1 MLDSGDSRAQ
11 SSAVNTDKQPF
22 ARKRTIAEGI
32 ALLTPRKTGGGRPL
46 ILWLML
52 GGAAVLSQS
61 LWAGPISAT
70 ARGATVETDRYR
82 ATILDGV
89 VVGFLNKL
97 TGEEYLMTNALPEEW
112 RSNLPSGLGTQH
124 TLAERTAAHLLFEWP
139 WWEFPT
145 DTNWPNQH
153 FPDSQSE
160 FTFAARGAQAALL
173 TYRGLG
179 SSQPRFADEAFTLE
193 VRVDL
198 DTGDLLLTPG
208 AESPR
213 GGVYGSGFAL
223 GTLAQA
229 VTVEA
234 PIFEG
239 VRLDRQMQRKLY
251 SNLWPGYWDYA
262 FLALNGELT
271 GAVGLWCQDTELK
284 NYKSLFYRVSDAGLS
299 LSVMGLNV
307 PPFGQLKSA
316 KPITWRMQAFDKSWA
331 QAAARFRA
339 WRLANVKLAPRPS
352 WVTNLSFMNYGMNR
366 VDVGG
371 IGMLR
376 TYFSGLDLSRVIT
389 WAPAV
394 RGAGFDANHANNT
407 PYDGC
412 RSDMAAWKSA
422 NLKVMA
428 YLQPMIMWAPNPQT
442 DRERDA
448 VTFSARAITRSP
460 FLADDN
466 TSLPYRDQ
474 HNLWQPDWQR
484 WFLDWV
490 KEYIQSYGFDGIY
503 HDQTYP
509 CPIDA
514 RGLVAGGMTSPQGMA
529 QYFYKAATES
539 PGTLHATE
547 HLTEV
552 NSVGASLGLGCGIIW
567 GVPSYQG
574 KIGPVGSMNWQRI
587 KRASPISN
595 ALPGPQ
601 SAIFGFPHQSNFTER
616 GPGPFHHGMDQ
627 MEGRGDLA
635 ALPLGQGDFVGSP
648 VAFTQAVNEVW
659 LDRQRAVLFVQ
670 HGLRAVFPED
680 WSRGVFTYF
689 HGADGTDFRYAV
701 RPWGSA
707 FVEVQSGQE
716 IIRYGRVNG
725 VTRATVAAGIFGW
738 PCYDEHGPA
747 GLDPAVTYCLDPA
760 TVRPPG
766 VFAPKD
772 ESVCVTDAFAN
783 GTFATL
789 QLRSLTAGT
798 GDFPGLR
805 FSAAVEPKA
814 LWVDGEAVLPQPA
827 GPQLWDVPAKTNSL
841 VVAIFREPP
850 PGSLDPATNGAVC
863 RLVEVTSRRDLLNSA
878 AFNAG
883 AVAQT
888 GGIKLVPAGDLIG
901 NRLIGQ
907 SECHLPLK
915 APADN
920 GPQSLRLTFSAT
932 TAPTTWW
939 NGKRV
944 TWTTTSSS
952 PRTYTADL
960 PAKAGDCGLLSLNV
974 SVGGV
979 LKLDWIRAAVSKK
992 APAPA
997 IRR

>member
-1 MLDSGDSRAQ
+1 MLA
-11 SSAVNTDKQPF
+11 
-22 ARKRTIAEGI
+22 
-32 ALLTPRKTGGGRPL
+32 
-46 ILWLML
+46 W
-52 GGAAVLSQS
+52 SQS

-82 ATILDGV
+82 ATIRDGAV
-89 VVGFLNKL
+89 TGFLNKL
-97 TGEEYLMTNALPEEW
+97 TGEEYVKPSASPEEW
-112 RSNLPSGLGTQH
+112 RSNLPSGLGTQN
-124 TLAERTAAHLLFEWP
+124 TVAERTAAHLLFEWP
-139 WWEFPT
+139 WWEFAN

-153 FPDSQSE
+153 SPDSQSD
-160 FTFAARGAQAALL
+160 FTFAARGEQAALL
-173 TYRGLG
+173 TYRGL
-179 SSQPRFADEAFTLE
+179 SSGPQRFADETFTLE
-193 VRVDL
+193 LRVEPG
-198 DTGDLLLTPG
+198 TGDLLITPG

-213 GGVYGSGFAL
+213 VGVYGCGFAV
-223 GTLAQA
+223 GTLAPA

-271 GAVGLWCQDTELK
+271 GAVGLWCQDAELK
-284 NYKSLFYRVSDAGLS
+284 TYKSLFYRVSDAGLS
-299 LSVMGLNV
+299 LSVMGLNA

-316 KPITWRMQAFDKSWA
+316 KPVTWRMQAFDKSWA

-352 WVTNLSFMNYGMNR
+352 WVTNLSFMNYGMNK
-366 VDVGG
+366 VDGGG
-371 IGMLR
+371 ISMLR
-376 TYFSGLDLSRVIT
+376 SYFAGLDLDRVIT

-407 PYDGC
+407 PYPGC

-490 KEYIQSYGFDGIY
+490 KEYIRDYGFDGIY
-503 HDQTYP
+503 HDQTYH
-509 CPIDA
+509 CPLDA

-529 QYFYKAATES
+529 QYFYKAATEN

-547 HLTEV
+547 HLNEV

-574 KIGPVGSMNWQRI
+574 KIGPVGSMNWQRT

-635 ALPLGQGDFVGSP
+635 ALPLGAYDFVALP
-648 VAFTQAVNEVW
+648 TTYNQAVNEVW
-659 LDRQRAVLFVQ
+659 MDRRRALLFVQ

-680 WSRGVFTYF
+680 WSRAVFSYF
-689 HGADGTDFRYAV
+689 HGADGTDFRYAAK
-701 RPWGSA
+701 PWGSA
-707 FVEVQSGQE
+707 FVEIQSGQE
-716 IIRYGRVNG
+716 ILHYGRVNG
-725 VTRATVAAGIFGW
+725 VIRATVAAGIFGW
-738 PCYDEHGPA
+738 PCYDDQGPV
-747 GLDPAVTYCLDPA
+747 GLNPAVTHCLDPA
-760 TVRPPG
+760 LPRPPG
-766 VFAPKD
+766 VFQPRT
-772 ESVCVTDAFAN
+772 ETVCVTEAFAN
-783 GTFATL
+783 DTFAFL
-789 QLRSLTAGT
+789 QLQPLAAGS

-805 FSAAVEPKA
+805 LSAAAEPKA
-814 LWVDGEAVLPQPA
+814 LWVDGEAVPPQPA
-827 GPQLWDVPAKTNSL
+827 GTQLWDVPAKTNSL

-850 PGSLDPATNGAVC
+850 PGSLDPAINGAVC
-863 RLVEVTSRRDLLNSA
+863 RLVEVTSRRDLLNPT
-878 AFNAG
+878 AFKAG

-888 GGIKLVPAGDLIG
+888 GGVKLVPAGDLIS

-907 SECHLPLK
+907 SQCHLPLK
-915 APADN
+915 APADS
-920 GPQSLRLTFSAT
+920 GLQALRLTFSAA
-932 TAPTTWW
+932 APTAWW
-939 NGKRV
+939 NGERV
-944 TWTTTSSS
+944 TWTTTGSS
-952 PRTYTADL
+952 PPTYTADL
-960 PAKAGDCGLLSLNV
+960 PAKAGACGLLSLNV

-992 APAPA
+992 APARA
-997 IRR
+997 RVR

>member
-1 MLDSGDSRAQ
+1 VLDSRNGPAQ
-11 SSAVNTDKQPF
+11 SYEVNAKNKPF
-22 ARKRTIAEGI
+22 AHDITFADGTVV
-32 ALLTPRKTGGGRPL
+32 LLPRKTGGGYSF
-46 ILWLML
+46 ILWLL
-52 GGAAVLSQS
+52 LSSVLAWPQS

-82 ATILDGV
+82 ATIRDGALA
-89 VVGFLNKL
+89 GFLNKL
-97 TGEEYLMTNALPEEW
+97 TGEEYLKSDALPEDW
-112 RSNLPSGLGTQH
+112 RSNLPSGLGTQN
-124 TLAERTAAHLLFEWP
+124 TIVERTAAHLLFDWP
-139 WWEFPT
+139 WWEFAN

-153 FPDSQSE
+153 VSDSQSE
-160 FTFAARGAQAALL
+160 FTFVARGAQAALL
-173 TYRGLG
+173 TYCGLG
-179 SSQPRFADEAFTLE
+179 SGPQRFADETFTLE
-193 VRVDL
+193 VRVDSG
-198 DTGDLLLTPG
+198 TGDLLITPG

-213 GGVYGSGFAL
+213 GGVYGSGFAV

-239 VRLDRQMQRKLY
+239 LRLDRQMQRKLY
-251 SNLWPGYWDYA
+251 SNSWPGYWDYA

-271 GAVGLWCQDTELK
+271 GAVGLWCQDAELK
-284 NYKSLFYRVSDAGLS
+284 HYKSLFYRVSDAGLS
-299 LSVMGLNV
+299 LSVMGLNA

-316 KPITWRMQAFDKSWA
+316 QPITWRMQAFDKSWA

-339 WRLANVKLAPRPS
+339 WRLANVPIAPRAA
-352 WVTNLSFMNYGMNR
+352 WVTNLSFMNYGMNK

-371 IGMLR
+371 ISMLR
-376 TYFSGLDLSRVIT
+376 TYFSGLDLNRVIT

-394 RGAGFDANHANNT
+394 RGAGFDQNHANNT

-412 RSDMAAWKSA
+412 RSDMAAWKSS

-466 TSLPYRDQ
+466 TSLPNRDQ

-490 KEYIQSYGFDGIY
+490 REYIQSYGFDGIY
-503 HDQTYP
+503 HDQTYH
-509 CPIDA
+509 CPMDA

-529 QYFYKAATES
+529 QYFYRAATES

-567 GVPSYQG
+567 GVPGYQG
-574 KIGPVGSMNWQRI
+574 KIGPVGSMNWQRT
-587 KRASPISN
+587 KRASPVSN

-635 ALPLGQGDFVGSP
+635 ALPLGQSDFVGNP
-648 VAFTQAVNEVW
+648 IAFTQAVNEIW

-670 HGLRAVFPED
+670 HGLRAVFPEN
-680 WSRGVFTYF
+680 WSREVFTYF

-716 IIRYGRVNG
+716 ALRYGRVNG
-725 VTRATVAAGIFGW
+725 VTRAAVAAGIFGW
-738 PCYDEHGPA
+738 PCYDALGPV
-747 GLDPAVTYCLDPA
+747 GLDTNVTYCLDPA
-760 TVRPPG
+760 IARPPG

-783 GTFATL
+783 GAFATL
-789 QLRSLTAGT
+789 QLRSLAAGT
-798 GDFPGLR
+798 GNFPGLR

-814 LWVDGEAVLPQPA
+814 LWVDGVAVMPQPA
-827 GPQLWDVPAKTNSL
+827 GAQLWDVPAKTNSI
-841 VVAIFREPP
+841 VVAIFQEPP
-850 PGSLDPATNGAVC
+850 PGSIDPTTNGAVC
-863 RLVEVTSRRDLLNSA
+863 RLVQATSRRDLLNPT
-878 AFNAG
+878 AFKAG
-883 AVAQT
+883 AAAQT
-888 GGIKLVPAGDLIG
+888 GAVKLVPAGDLIG
-901 NRLIGQ
+901 NRLSGQ

-915 APADN
+915 APAN
-920 GPQSLRLTFSAT
+920 SRLQALRLTFSAAT
-932 TAPTTWW
+932 PAAWW
-939 NGKRV
+939 NGQAV
-944 TWTTTSSS
+944 TWTATGGS
-952 PRTYTADL
+952 PITYTANL
-960 PAKAGDCGLLSLNV
+960 PVKPSACGLLSLNV
-974 SVGGV
+974 SASGV
-979 LKLDWIRAAVSKK
+979 LKLDWIK
-992 APAPA
+992 AP
-997 IRR
+997 

>member
-1 MLDSGDSRAQ
+1 MLDSGNGQVQ
-11 SSAVNTDKQPF
+11 SADVNTNHKPCARQRTF
-22 ARKRTIAEGI
+22 AKGS
-32 ALLTPRKTGGGRPL
+32 ALLTPRKTSGIRPL
-46 ILWLML
+46 TFGLLL
-52 GGAAVLSQS
+52 GSVLGLSQS

-70 ARGATVETDRYR
+70 TRGATVETDRYR
-82 ATILDGV
+82 ATIRDGV
-89 VVGFLNKL
+89 IAGFLNKL
-97 TGEEYLMTNALPEEW
+97 TGEEYLKPSALPEEW
-112 RSNLPSGLGTQH
+112 RSNLPSGLGTQQ
-124 TLAERTAAHLLFEWP
+124 TIAERSAAHLLFEWP
-139 WWEFPT
+139 WWEFAN

-153 FPDSQSE
+153 SPDSQSD
-160 FTFAARGAQAALL
+160 FTFAARSEQAALL
-173 TYRGLG
+173 TYRGLNSG
-179 SSQPRFADEAFTLE
+179 PRRFADETFTLE
-193 VRVDL
+193 LRVEPG
-198 DTGDLLLTPG
+198 TGDLLITPG

-213 GGVYGSGFAL
+213 AGVYGCGFAV
-223 GTLAQA
+223 GTLAPA

-271 GAVGLWCQDTELK
+271 GAVGLWCQDAELK
-284 NYKSLFYRVSDAGLS
+284 TYKSLFYRVSGEGLS
-299 LSVMGLNV
+299 LSVMGLNA

-316 KPITWRMQAFDKSWA
+316 KPMTWRMQAFDKSWA

-339 WRLANVKLAPRPS
+339 WRLANVQIAPRAT
-352 WVTNLSFMNYGMNR
+352 WVTNLSFMNYGMNK
-366 VDVGG
+366 VDLWG
-371 IGMLR
+371 IGMLQS
-376 TYFSGLDLSRVIT
+376 YFSGLDLSRVIT

-394 RGAGFDANHANNT
+394 RKAGFDQNHANNT

-428 YLQPMIMWAPNPQT
+428 YLQPMIMWSPNPQT

-466 TSLPYRDQ
+466 TSLPYHDQ

-539 PGTLHATE
+539 PGSLHATE

-567 GVPSYQG
+567 GVPGYQG

-635 ALPLGQGDFVGSP
+635 ALPLGAYDFVGDP
-648 VAFTQAVNEVW
+648 VAFTQAVNEIW

-680 WSRGVFTYF
+680 WSREVFTYF

-707 FVEVQSGQE
+707 FVEVKSGQE

-725 VTRATVAAGIFGW
+725 VTRATVAAGVFGW
-738 PCYDEHGPA
+738 PCYDDQGPV
-747 GLDPAVTYCLDPA
+747 GLDTNVTYCLDPA
-760 TVRPPG
+760 IVRPPG
-766 VFAPKD
+766 VFSPKD

-783 GTFATL
+783 GAFATL
-789 QLRSLTAGT
+789 QLRPTMAGT
-798 GDFPGLR
+798 GAFPGLR
-805 FSAAVEPKA
+805 FSAAIEPKA
-814 LWVDGEAVLPQPA
+814 LWVDGAAVVPQPA
-827 GPQLWDVPAKTNSL
+827 GPQLWDVPAQSNSL
-841 VVAIFREPP
+841 VVAIFQEPP
-850 PGSLDPATNGAVC
+850 PGSIDPATNGAVG
-863 RLVEVTSRRDLLNSA
+863 RLIQATSRRDLLNPT
-878 AFNAG
+878 AFKAG
-883 AVAQT
+883 ALAQT
-888 GGIKLVPAGDLIG
+888 GGIKLVPAGDLIS
-901 NRLIGQ
+901 NRLVGQ
-907 SECHLPLK
+907 SQLHLPLK
-915 APADN
+915 APADA
-920 GPQSLRLTFSAT
+920 GVRALRLTIPIAD
-932 TAPTTWW
+932 APPSWW
-939 NGKRV
+939 NGKAV
-944 TWTTTSSS
+944 AWTTSGGS
-952 PRTYTADL
+952 PITYTADL
-960 PAKAGDCGLLSLNV
+960 PVKPSDCGLLSLTV
-974 SVGGV
+974 STGGV
-979 LKLDWIRAAVSKK
+979 LKLEWIKASQSGKRRAA
-992 APAPA
+992 PA
-997 IRR
+997 R

>member
-1 MLDSGDSRAQ
+1 MLGRGNSHAERADVSQ
-11 SSAVNTDKQPF
+11 IGMPSFPNLTSAVRD
-22 ARKRTIAEGI
+22 GC
-32 ALLTPRKTGGGRPL
+32 LTPRWIRGVHPFIG
-46 ILWLML
+46 WLVL
-52 GGAAVLSQS
+52 GGVMAWSQG

-82 ATILDGV
+82 ATIRDGTLA
-89 VVGFLNKL
+89 GFLNKL
-97 TGEEYLMTNALPEEW
+97 TGEEYLKPNALPEEW
-112 RSNLPSGLGTQH
+112 RSNLPSGLGTQN
-124 TLAERTAAHLLFEWP
+124 TIAERNAAHLLFEWP
-139 WWEFPT
+139 WWEFAN

-179 SSQPRFADEAFTLE
+179 NSRQQFADETFTLE
-193 VRVDL
+193 VRVDSS
-198 DTGDLLLTPG
+198 TGDLLITPG

-213 GGVYGSGFAL
+213 GGVYGSGFAI

-271 GAVGLWCQDTELK
+271 GAVGLWCQDAELK
-284 NYKSLFYRVSDAGLS
+284 DYKSLFYRVSDAGLS
-299 LSVMGLNV
+299 LSVMGMNV

-339 WRLANVKLAPRPS
+339 WRLANVQIAPRAA
-352 WVTNLSFMNYGMNR
+352 WVTNLSFMNYGMNK
-366 VDVGG
+366 VDLAG
-371 IGMLR
+371 ISILR
-376 TYFSGLDLSRVIT
+376 TYFSGLDLNRVIT

-394 RGAGFDANHANNT
+394 RKAGFDQNHANNT

-422 NLKVMA
+422 NLKVIA
-428 YLQPMIMWAPNPQT
+428 YLQPMIMWSPSPQT

-466 TSLPYRDQ
+466 TSLPYHDQ
-474 HNLWQPDWQR
+474 HNLGQPDWQR

-509 CPIDA
+509 CPMDA

-539 PGTLHATE
+539 PGSLHGTE

-567 GVPSYQG
+567 GVPSYHG
-574 KIGPVGSMNWQRI
+574 KIGPVGSMNWQRT

-635 ALPLGQGDFVGSP
+635 ALPLGQHDFVGNP
-648 VAFTQAVNEVW
+648 VAFTQAVNEIW

-680 WSRGVFTYF
+680 WSRQVFTYF
-689 HGADGTDFRYAV
+689 HGADGTNFRYAV

-725 VTRATVAAGIFGW
+725 VTHATVAAGIFGW
-738 PCYDEHGPA
+738 PCYDAQGPV
-747 GLDPAVTYCLDPA
+747 GLDTNVTYCLDPA
-760 TVRPPG
+760 IARPPG

-783 GTFATL
+783 DAFATL
-789 QLRSLTAGT
+789 QLRPIAAGT

-805 FSAAVEPKA
+805 FSAATEPKA
-814 LWVDGEAVLPQPA
+814 LWVDGVAVVPQPA
-827 GPQLWDVPAKTNSL
+827 GAQLWDVPAASNSI
-841 VVAIFREPP
+841 VVAIFQEPP
-850 PGSLDPATNGAVC
+850 PGSIDPATNGAVC
-863 RLVEVTSRRDLLNSA
+863 RLIQAASRRDLLNPA

-883 AVAQT
+883 AAAQP
-888 GGIKLVPAGDLIG
+888 GAIKLVPAGDIIG
-901 NRLIGQ
+901 NRLVGQ
-907 SECHLPLK
+907 SQCHLPLK
-915 APADN
+915 APADS
-920 GPQSLRLTFSAT
+920 GLQALRLTFSAD
-932 TAPTTWW
+932 APTAWW
-939 NGKRV
+939 NGKAV
-944 TWTTTSSS
+944 TWTASGGN
-952 PRTYTADL
+952 PAAFTADL
-960 PAKAGDCGLLSLNV
+960 PAKAGDCGLLSLTI

-979 LKLDWIRAAVSKK
+979 LKLEWVK
-992 APAPA
+992 AP
-997 IRR
+997 